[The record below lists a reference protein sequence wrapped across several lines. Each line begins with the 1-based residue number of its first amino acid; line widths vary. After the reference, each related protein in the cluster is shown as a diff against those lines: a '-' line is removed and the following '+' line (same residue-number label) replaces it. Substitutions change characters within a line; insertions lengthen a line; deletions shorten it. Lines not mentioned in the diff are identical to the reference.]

1 MIHKIHRGSAII
13 ILMIRKAYIS
23 KDGNVL
29 VEIKGS
35 YFEVSPP
42 FKLKVEGEGIVK
54 EDRLEEVEE
63 VVKEIS
69 KGEFEEKRTDY
80 SIVYIDGLSGYEE
93 FKDFVI
99 DNMYT
104 EIEDR
109 VGKLLNEGKSLEDIE
124 REISPDAI
132 VSMATSGALL
142 SLADYLET
150 EYVGVSAV
158 YSGNG
163 IEGYRWHFGF
173 GDELSAEGI
182 LEKET
187 VEYLQS
193 LVKEMIEEEY
203 NKLVNGYSPGL

>member
-1 MIHKIHRGSAII
+1 
-13 ILMIRKAYIS
+13 MIRKAYIS

-29 VEIKGS
+29 VEDEGS

-42 FKLKVEGEGIVK
+42 FKLRAEGRGVIK

-69 KGEFEEKRTDY
+69 KEEFEEKRTDH
-80 SIVYIDGLSGYEE
+80 SIVYIDGLRGYEE
-93 FKDFVI
+93 FKDLVI
-99 DNMYT
+99 ENMYM
-104 EIEDR
+104 EIEER
-109 VGKLLNEGKSLEDIE
+109 VRDMWEEGKPLEDMK
-124 REISPDAI
+124 RDISSDAI
-132 VSMATSGALL
+132 VSMATAGALL
-142 SLADYLET
+142 SHADYLET
-150 EYVGVSAV
+150 EYAGVSAV

-173 GDELSAEGI
+173 GDELSAEEI

-193 LVKEMIEEEY
+193 LVDEMIEEIY
-203 NKLVNGYSPGL
+203 NELANRKFSPGL

>member
-1 MIHKIHRGSAII
+1 MIK
-13 ILMIRKAYIS
+13 KAYIS

-29 VEIKGS
+29 VEAEGS

-42 FKLKVEGEGIVK
+42 FKLKVEDKRIIK

-69 KGEFEEKRTDY
+69 KEEFEEKRTDY
-80 SIVYIDGLSGYEE
+80 SIVYIDGLRGYED
-93 FKDFVI
+93 FKDLVI

-104 EIEDR
+104 EIEER
-109 VGKLLNEGKSLEDIE
+109 VGDMWEEGKPLEDMK
-124 REISPDAI
+124 RDISSDAI

-142 SLADYLET
+142 SHADYLET
-150 EYVGVSAV
+150 EYAGVSAV

-173 GDELSAEGI
+173 GDKLSAEEI

-193 LVKEMIEEEY
+193 LVDEIIEEKYKELASRNFY
-203 NKLVNGYSPGL
+203 RPGM

>member
-1 MIHKIHRGSAII
+1 
-13 ILMIRKAYIS
+13 MIRKAYIS

-29 VEIKGS
+29 VEDEGS

-42 FKLKVEGEGIVK
+42 FKLRVEGRGVIK

-69 KGEFEEKRTDY
+69 KEEFEEKRTDH
-80 SIVYIDGLSGYEE
+80 SIVYIDGLRGYEE
-93 FKDFVI
+93 FKDLVI
-99 DNMYT
+99 ENMYM
-104 EIEDR
+104 EIEER
-109 VGKLLNEGKSLEDIE
+109 VRDMWEEGKPLEDMK
-124 REISPDAI
+124 RDISSDAI
-132 VSMATSGALL
+132 VSMATAGALL
-142 SLADYLET
+142 SHADYLET
-150 EYVGVSAV
+150 EYAGVSAV

-173 GDELSAEGI
+173 GDELSAEEI

-193 LVKEMIEEEY
+193 LVDEMIEEIY
-203 NKLVNGYSPGL
+203 NELANRKFSPGL

>member
-1 MIHKIHRGSAII
+1 MIK
-13 ILMIRKAYIS
+13 KAYIS

-29 VEIKGS
+29 VEAEGS

-42 FKLKVEGEGIVK
+42 FKLKVEDKRIIK

-69 KGEFEEKRTDY
+69 KEEFEEKRTDY
-80 SIVYIDGLSGYEE
+80 SIVYIDGLRGYED
-93 FKDFVI
+93 FKDLVI

-104 EIEDR
+104 EIEER
-109 VGKLLNEGKSLEDIE
+109 VGDMWEEGKPLEDMK
-124 REISPDAI
+124 RDISSDAI

-142 SLADYLET
+142 SHADYLET
-150 EYVGVSAV
+150 EYAGVSAV

-173 GDELSAEGI
+173 GTQLSAEEI

-193 LVKEMIEEEY
+193 LVDDIIEEEY
-203 NKLVNGYSPGL
+203 NELVNRKFYSPGL